1 MKKQFYKFSALIL
14 AAVCG
19 AAALSACGAKP
30 AENTQTT
37 AAAVTEAA
45 TDAATEA
52 VQTTEEPTRAAD
64 EFVRTV
70 RVESWETKYGDET
83 REYFCQQP
91 ELLIQSAD
99 ADAINAEIAERC
111 NKIFDAY
118 DSGKPME
125 DFSKGAEYKAYLN
138 GKTLSLV
145 FIDRAPVNQ
154 SVYYYVY
161 NIDVESGSRLD
172 DAELIARSG
181 KRVAEYFD
189 AKTAGMQGGMD
200 TVIAKCREKT
210 LSDEYLGKAQYYL
223 ADRNTLSAVFAYN
236 WVAGAEQYLDTTEV
250 FPHLPQY

>member
-1 MKKQFYKFSALIL
+1 MSGSAVLTMKRIMAKKQFYKFSALIL

-111 NKIFDAY
+111 NKIFDAA
-118 DSGKPME
+118 DSGCRWR
-125 DFSKGAEYKAYLN
+125 DFSKAGRTCMAYLN
-138 GKTLSLV
+138 HGKTLEFGVYRPCS
-145 FIDRAPVNQ
+145 RQ
-154 SVYYYVY
+154 SV
-161 NIDVESGSRLD
+161 RL
-172 DAELIARSG
+172 
-181 KRVAEYFD
+181 
-189 AKTAGMQGGMD
+189 
-200 TVIAKCREKT
+200 VIT
-210 LSDEYLGKAQYYL
+210 YI
-223 ADRNTLSAVFAYN
+223 
-236 WVAGAEQYLDTTEV
+236 
-250 FPHLPQY
+250 

>member
-1 MKKQFYKFSALIL
+1 
-14 AAVCG
+14 
-19 AAALSACGAKP
+19 
-30 AENTQTT
+30 
-37 AAAVTEAA
+37 
-45 TDAATEA
+45 
-52 VQTTEEPTRAAD
+52 
-64 EFVRTV
+64 
-70 RVESWETKYGDET
+70 
-83 REYFCQQP
+83 
-91 ELLIQSAD
+91 
-99 ADAINAEIAERC
+99 
-111 NKIFDAY
+111 
-118 DSGKPME
+118 ME

-181 KRVAEYFD
+181 NDADTAHAQLAERVAEYFD

>member
-37 AAAVTEAA
+37 AAAVTEAATDAA

-172 DAELIARSG
+172 DE
-181 KRVAEYFD
+181 RVAEYFD

>member
-37 AAAVTEAA
+37 AAAVTEAATDAA

-181 KRVAEYFD
+181 ND
-189 AKTAGMQGGMD
+189 ASWRKESRSTSTQRLPR
-200 TVIAKCREKT
+200 CRAAWIR
-210 LSDEYLGKAQYYL
+210 LL
-223 ADRNTLSAVFAYN
+223 RSAVKRRSATSIS
-236 WVAGAEQYLDTTEV
+236 ARRSITSPTATRSARYLPTTG
-250 FPHLPQY
+250 